1 MIGTGRVW
9 GTSASSA
16 PSVTTISTP
25 SRSAASSTPPAN
37 VRQRRFGSIPE
48 TSTRSRSAVGA
59 SAARIVFS
67 GQSTSRVWPSVIR
80 IVGRVTWKS

>member
-9 GTSASSA
+9 GTSASRA
-16 PSVTTISTP
+16 PSVTTISTS
-25 SRSAASSTPPAN
+25 SRSATSSTASAN

-48 TSTRSRSAVGA
+48 TRTRSRSAFGA
-59 SAARIVFS
+59 RAAKTVFA
-67 GQSTSRVWPSVIR
+67 GQSTSRVCPSVSR